1 MSQRL
6 IVRLVLLVSLLSLL
20 VGCAAAT
27 PEPAP
32 TPTTAPVAAEEP
44 TAAPEPTEAAPEP
57 TAEPTEA
64 PAAEEP
70 ETPSAK
76 TAAADEL
83 VLATTTSTE
92 NSGLL
97 AYLLPEFEQENSVK
111 VSVIAVGTGQSL
123 ALGENGDADVVLV
136 HARALEDA
144 FMEAS
149 HGVRR
154 EDVMYNDFIILGP
167 ADDPAG
173 VTAATDAAEALS
185 LIAESES
192 TFVSRGDDSGTHVKE
207 KDVWAAAGIDPDT
220 LTTLGDW
227 YVSAGQGMG
236 GVLTMAN
243 ELQAYTLSDRATYL
257 ARTLEGT
264 DLVILAE
271 GDPILFNPY
280 GIIAVNPDKGPHIK
294 AELANT
300 FIDWFVSVPTQERIA
315 EFGVEDFGSS
325 LFVPDSALWR
335 EAQGGKSGV
344 ALVVSGD
351 VAIPS
356 EWTLDDLQDLDQIE
370 ALVENKE
377 GGTDS
382 FWGAALTELLAEA
395 DPDDEATL
403 LVLVADDGFESE
415 IALED
420 ALACDTC
427 VVTVQDDGTLR
438 AAMPGMTGK
447 AQVKGLV
454 ELRID

>member
-173 VTAATDAAEALS
+173 IAGLTDAGEAMS

-192 TFVSRGDDSGTHVKE
+192 TFVSRGDQSGTHTKE
-207 KDVWAAAGIDPDT
+207 LSVWEAAGVEPA
-220 LTTLGDW
+220 GDW
-227 YVSAGQGMG
+227 YISSGQGMG
-236 GVLTMAN
+236 DVLTMAN
-243 ELQAYTLSDRATYL
+243 EQLAYTLSDRATYL
-257 ARTLEGT
+257 AFTQQGIELEI
-264 DLVILAE
+264 LVE
-271 GDPILFNPY
+271 GDPVLFNPY
-280 GIIAVNPDKGPHIK
+280 GVIAVNPNKGPHIQVD
-294 AELANT
+294 LANQ
-300 FIDWFVSVPTQERIA
+300 FIDWIVSLPVQEMIA
-315 EFGVEDFGSS
+315 EFGVEEFGQP
-325 LFVPDSALWR
+325 LFVPDSEAWR
-335 EAQGGKSGV
+335 EQAGGGE
-344 ALVVSGD
+344 
-351 VAIPS
+351 PS
-356 EWTLDDLQDLDQIE
+356 ESEEPAD
-370 ALVENKE
+370 
-377 GGTDS
+377 
-382 FWGAALTELLAEA
+382 GAAALGHALQQR
-395 DPDDEATL
+395 
-403 LVLVADDGFESE
+403 VESGIHH
-415 IALED
+415 IAGQAFD
-420 ALACDTC
+420 K
-427 VVTVQDDGTLR
+427 
-438 AAMPGMTGK
+438 GMGP
-447 AQVKGLV
+447 
-454 ELRID
+454 R